1 MKYLNGNMKKG
12 RTMLDENLDGHTQ
25 LATLLH
31 EITFDLDPE
40 GNFTFIDPC
49 GLEILGYSEEEFAK
63 GVNLKCILVQEQH
76 DKVSRHISD
85 VLSGERV
92 GGGQYTM
99 IRKDGTPIPLY
110 LYCAP
115 LARNDQETGLRGV
128 CLDLSKLER
137 IHEGDPRVRAK
148 LETRVEEAPV
158 ASWKATEES
167 EKEIAEHMLSLE
179 ALRDTE
185 RTLRAIVETFPV
197 GISIAEDRKL
207 KWANPAWMKM
217 HGFDTHDEYVGAS
230 ARTLYASEEEYERAG
245 KMLASDFR
253 AGKNIDILTKQRRKN
268 GSVFDAHLRMAR
280 LNSSD
285 AAMATVVIATTDI
298 SDLVEARKAA
308 ESASRAKSEF
318 LANMSHEIRTPING
332 VMGMTQLA
340 LNTKL
345 TGEQREYLEAVEIS
359 ANSLL
364 RVINDILDFSK
375 IEAGKLDLIAVDF
388 GLRDAIAD
396 TMTSL
401 AIQAHTKG
409 LELVYQIPSTIP
421 DALIGDPGRLRQIL
435 VNLVGNSIKFTQK
448 GEVAVKVELD
458 SETVNEV
465 KLHISVADTGIG
477 IPAEK
482 QDKVFQSFE
491 QADSSTTREYG
502 GTGLGLAIA
511 SQLVRMM
518 GGRIWV
524 ESEVGKGST
533 FNFIAGFG
541 LQKEPIQP
549 PVIGKGSDLKDVPV
563 LVVDDNATN
572 RRILEDTLLYWG
584 MKPTVTEA
592 GPTALAAMEKAYKEG
607 SPFDLVITDCMMPEM
622 DGFEL
627 AERINNTPRLATS
640 TVIMLT
646 STGERGDGSRCVK
659 LGIAA
664 YLMKPIKQSELF
676 FTICKVLQKTSPG
689 ADRTSLI
696 TRHTIRESKRRLHIL
711 LAEDNLV
718 NQKLAVK
725 ILERMG
731 HSVSVAANG
740 KRAIEAL
747 ENGEFDLVLMDVQM
761 PEMDGLEA
769 TRLIRES
776 EKTTGSHVPI
786 MAMTAYAMKEDEA
799 RCLEAGMDGY
809 ISKPIDTQGLFETIE
824 NLFEAAGGRDKAQP
838 ASSKVGKVIDRR
850 AILDRVGGDTEL
862 LTEIA
867 SLFLGDCPKLL
878 SEIRQAF
885 QQGDL
890 EHLEK
895 AAHALKG
902 SVSNFGAEAAVEA
915 ALRVEN
921 MGRSRDLTETPQ
933 AIVRLEREIA
943 RVTEELIDLNKEV
956 EL

>member
-1 MKYLNGNMKKG
+1 
-12 RTMLDENLDGHTQ
+12 MLDENADGHTQ
-25 LATLLH
+25 LAAFLQ
-31 EITFDLDPE
+31 EMTFELDPE
-40 GNFTFIDPC
+40 GNFTFVDPR
-49 GLEILGYSEEEFAK
+49 GLEILGYSGEKFEK
-63 GVNLKCILVQEQH
+63 GVNIKRILVREQH
-76 DKVSRHISD
+76 DKISRHISD

-92 GGGQYTM
+92 RGGQYTM
-99 IRKDGTPIPLY
+99 VRKDGTPLTLY

-115 LARNDQETGLRGV
+115 LTRDNQETGVRGV

-137 IHEGDPRVRAK
+137 ISEGDQRA
-148 LETRVEEAPV
+148 LEKVDTCAEEAPV
-158 ASWKATEES
+158 ASWKATEEL
-167 EKEIAEHMLSLE
+167 EKEVAEHKRLLE
-179 ALRDTE
+179 ALRGTE

-207 KWANPAWMKM
+207 KWANPAWMKI
-217 HGFDTHDEYVGAS
+217 HGFDTQDEFVGAS
-230 ARTLYASEEEYERAG
+230 ARILYASEEEYERAG
-245 KMLASDFR
+245 KILASDFR
-253 AGKNIDILTKQRRKN
+253 AGKNVDILTKQRRKN
-268 GSVFDAHLRMAR
+268 GSVFDAHLHMAR
-280 LNSSD
+280 LTSSD
-285 AAMATVVIATTDI
+285 ATTATVVIATTDI

-332 VMGMTQLA
+332 IMGMTQLA
-340 LNTKL
+340 LNTEL
-345 TGEQREYLEAVEIS
+345 TEEQHEYLEAVEIS

-375 IEAGKLDLIAVDF
+375 IEAGKLDLIPVDF

-401 AIQAHTKG
+401 AVQAHTKG

-458 SETVNEV
+458 SERVNEV
-465 KLHISVADTGIG
+465 KLRISVADTGIG

-533 FNFIAGFG
+533 FSFVAGFG
-541 LQKEPIQP
+541 FRKEPIQP
-549 PVIGKGSDLKDVPV
+549 LAIGRESDLKDVPV

-584 MKPTVTEA
+584 MKPTVMET
-592 GPTALAAMEKAYKEG
+592 GPAALVAMEEAYKAG
-607 SPFDLVITDCMMPEM
+607 SPYDLVITDCMMPEM

-627 AERINNTPRLATS
+627 TERINNTPGLATS
-640 TVIMLT
+640 TIIMLT

-664 YLMKPIKQSELF
+664 YLLKPIKQSELF
-676 FTICKVLQKTSPG
+676 FSICKVLQKTAPG

-696 TRHTIRESKRRLHIL
+696 TRHSIRESKRRLHIL

-718 NQKLAVK
+718 NQKLAVRM
-725 ILERMG
+725 LERMG

-740 KRAIEAL
+740 KRATEAL
-747 ENGEFDLVLMDVQM
+747 EKGGFDLVLMDVQM

-769 TRLIRES
+769 TRVIRER
-776 EKTTGSHVPI
+776 EKATGSHVPI
-786 MAMTAYAMKEDEA
+786 VAMTAYAMKEDEA

-809 ISKPIDTQGLFETIE
+809 ASKPIDAQGLFETIE
-824 NLFEAAGGRDKAQP
+824 NLFEAAGGRDKPQP
-838 ASSKVGKVIDRR
+838 TSNQGET
-850 AILDRVGGDTEL
+850 ILDRNAILGLTGGDTEL
-862 LTEIA
+862 LKDVA
-867 SLFLGDCPKLL
+867 SLFLEDCPKLL
-878 SEIRQAF
+878 SEMREAL
-885 QQGDL
+885 QQDDQ
-890 EHLEK
+890 ERLEK
-895 AAHALKG
+895 TAHALKG
-902 SVSNFGAEAAVEA
+902 SVSNFGAEAAVQA
-915 ALRVEN
+915 ALSVES
-921 MGRSRDLTETPQ
+921 MGRRRDLTEAPQ
-933 AIVRLEREIA
+933 AIMRLEIEIA
-943 RVTEELIDLNKEV
+943 RVREELIDLRKEA

>member
-1 MKYLNGNMKKG
+1 
-12 RTMLDENLDGHTQ
+12 
-25 LATLLH
+25 
-31 EITFDLDPE
+31 
-40 GNFTFIDPC
+40 
-49 GLEILGYSEEEFAK
+49 
-63 GVNLKCILVQEQH
+63 
-76 DKVSRHISD
+76 
-85 VLSGERV
+85 
-92 GGGQYTM
+92 
-99 IRKDGTPIPLY
+99 
-110 LYCAP
+110 
-115 LARNDQETGLRGV
+115 
-128 CLDLSKLER
+128 
-137 IHEGDPRVRAK
+137 
-148 LETRVEEAPV
+148 
-158 ASWKATEES
+158 
-167 EKEIAEHMLSLE
+167 
-179 ALRDTE
+179 
-185 RTLRAIVETFPV
+185 
-197 GISIAEDRKL
+197 
-207 KWANPAWMKM
+207 
-217 HGFDTHDEYVGAS
+217 
-230 ARTLYASEEEYERAG
+230 
-245 KMLASDFR
+245 
-253 AGKNIDILTKQRRKN
+253 
-268 GSVFDAHLRMAR
+268 
-280 LNSSD
+280 
-285 AAMATVVIATTDI
+285 
-298 SDLVEARKAA
+298 
-308 ESASRAKSEF
+308 
-318 LANMSHEIRTPING
+318 
-332 VMGMTQLA
+332 
-340 LNTKL
+340 
-345 TGEQREYLEAVEIS
+345 
-359 ANSLL
+359 
-364 RVINDILDFSK
+364 
-375 IEAGKLDLIAVDF
+375 
-388 GLRDAIAD
+388 
-396 TMTSL
+396 
-401 AIQAHTKG
+401 
-409 LELVYQIPSTIP
+409 
-421 DALIGDPGRLRQIL
+421 
-435 VNLVGNSIKFTQK
+435 
-448 GEVAVKVELD
+448 
-458 SETVNEV
+458 
-465 KLHISVADTGIG
+465 
-477 IPAEK
+477 
-482 QDKVFQSFE
+482 
-491 QADSSTTREYG
+491 
-502 GTGLGLAIA
+502 
-511 SQLVRMM
+511 MM

-592 GPTALAAMEKAYKEG
+592 GPTALAAMEKACKEG

-627 AERINNTPRLATS
+627 AERINNTPELATS

-676 FTICKVLQKTSPG
+676 FTICKVLQKTAPG

-740 KRAIEAL
+740 KRAIETL

-809 ISKPIDTQGLFETIE
+809 VSKPIDTQGLFETIE

-838 ASSKVGKVIDRR
+838 ASSKGGKVIDRR

-867 SLFLGDCPKLL
+867 SLFLEDCPKLL

-902 SVSNFGAEAAVEA
+902 SVSNFGADAAVEA
-915 ALRVEN
+915 ALRVES
-921 MGRSRDLTETPQ
+921 MGRSRDLTEAPQ

-943 RVTEELIDLNKEV
+943 RVTEELIELNKEV

>member
-1 MKYLNGNMKKG
+1 
-12 RTMLDENLDGHTQ
+12 MLDGNGDKHSQ
-25 LATLLH
+25 LAALLQDM
-31 EITFDLDPE
+31 TFDLDSE
-40 GNFTFIDPC
+40 GNFTFIDPY
-49 GLEILGYSEEEFAK
+49 GLEILGYSEEDFAK
-63 GVNLKCILVQEQH
+63 GINLKRILVQEQH
-76 DKVSRHISD
+76 DKVSRHIRS

-92 GGGQYTM
+92 GGVQYTM

-115 LARNDQETGLRGV
+115 LAGDNQETGLQGV
-128 CLDLSKLER
+128 FLDLSKLEP
-137 IHEGDPRVRAK
+137 IHEGDPRVQEK
-148 LETRVEEAPV
+148 LETHLAEAPV
-158 ASWKATEES
+158 ALWKATEES
-167 EKEIAEHMLSLE
+167 EKEVDEHKLSLE
-179 ALRDTE
+179 SLRDTE

-197 GISIAEDRKL
+197 GISVAVDRKL

-230 ARTLYASEEEYERAG
+230 ARILYTSEEEYERAG
-245 KMLASDFR
+245 NILASDFR
-253 AGKNIDILTKQRRKN
+253 AGKNVDILTKQRRKD
-268 GSVFDAHLRMAR
+268 GSVFDANLHMAR
-280 LNSSD
+280 LTSSD
-285 AAMATVVIATTDI
+285 ATTATVVIATTDI

-340 LNTKL
+340 LNTEL
-345 TGEQREYLEAVEIS
+345 TEEQREYLEAVEIS

-401 AIQAHTKG
+401 AVQAHTKG

-421 DALIGDPGRLRQIL
+421 DAITGDPGRLRQIL

-458 SETVNEV
+458 SETVDEV
-465 KLHISVADTGIG
+465 RLHISVADTGIG

-482 QDKVFQSFE
+482 QEKVFQSFE

-533 FNFIAGFG
+533 FYFIVGFG

-549 PVIGKGSDLKDVPV
+549 PAIGEGSDLKDVPV

-584 MKPTVTEA
+584 MKPTVTDT
-592 GPTALAAMEKAYKEG
+592 GPAALVAIEEAYKQG
-607 SPFDLVITDCMMPEM
+607 RPFDLVITDCMMPEM

-627 AERINNTPRLATS
+627 AERINNAPGFPTS
-640 TVIMLT
+640 TIIMLT
-646 STGERGDGSRCVK
+646 SAGERGDASRCMK

-664 YLMKPIKQSELF
+664 YLLKPIKLSELF
-676 FTICKVLQKTSPG
+676 FTICKVLQKTEPE
-689 ADRTSLI
+689 ADRKSLI
-696 TRHTIRESKRRLHIL
+696 TRHSIRESKHRLRIL

-725 ILERMG
+725 VLERMG

-769 TRLIRES
+769 TRLIRER

-809 ISKPIDTQGLFETIE
+809 VSKPIDAQGLFETIE
-824 NLFEAAGGRDKAQP
+824 NLFEAAGGRDNPQP
-838 ASSKVGKVIDRR
+838 TYNRGGKILDRR

-862 LTEIA
+862 LKEIA
-867 SLFLGDCPKLL
+867 SLFLEDCPKLL

-885 QQGDL
+885 QQG
-890 EHLEK
+890 EQESLEK
-895 AAHALKG
+895 AAHSLKG
-902 SVSNFGAEAAVEA
+902 SVSNFGAEAAVQA

-921 MGRSRDLTETPQ
+921 IGRQRDLAEAPQ
-933 AIVRLEREIA
+933 AIMRLEIEIA
-943 RVTEELIDLNKEV
+943 RVIKELVDLNKEV
-956 EL
+956 